1 MIKRFIISEGQIIET
16 QKPNPDI
23 FVAINANEDEK
34 RWFIG
39 NFQVDEH
46 TFNSAFDPEEPA
58 RVEYEPE
65 HLAVIFK
72 RPKTYR
78 REDSFQ
84 FKISSCGLFLF
95 RERLIITLTEDI
107 RLFTGK
113 RFKAVKDVKDT
124 FLKVL
129 YSATNHFMDHLKTI
143 NMISEE
149 IEKKL
154 VNATGN
160 KDLMNMFSLEKTL
173 VYYLNAISSNGSV
186 IERLKGNPSRTG
198 FNQTDLETV
207 DDLMIENQQCYKQAE
222 IYSNI
227 FASLSGARASIV
239 SNNLNIQ
246 MKNLNAVVIAL
257 AIPSF
262 FAGVG
267 GMSEL
272 TVITGIEDPQ
282 LAYGLFFLLMIIMV
296 AATLKFLHFL
306 EHKAK
311 NSANDVEQ

>member
-1 MIKRFIISEGQIIET
+1 MTKRFVFVDGRIAET
-16 QKPNPDI
+16 QSADPDV
-23 FVAINANEDEK
+23 FVVINANDDEK
-34 RWFIG
+34 KWFIA
-39 NFQVDEH
+39 NYAVDEH

-58 RVEYEPE
+58 RLEYEPE

-72 RPKTYR
+72 RPKTYK

-95 RERLIITLTEDI
+95 RDTLIITLTEDI
-107 RLFTGK
+107 KVFTGK
-113 RFKAVKDVKDT
+113 RFRLVKDVKDL

-129 YSATNHFMDHLKTI
+129 YSATGHFMDHLKTI

-149 IEKKL
+149 IESKL

-186 IERLKGNPSRTG
+186 IERLKANPSRTG
-198 FNQTDLETV
+198 FNQNDLENV

-227 FASLSGARASIV
+227 FASLTGARASIV

-272 TVITGIEDPQ
+272 TTITGIENVQ
-282 LAYGLFFLLMIIMV
+282 LAYGLFFLLMIIV
-296 AATLKFLHFL
+296 VFATIKLLQFM
-306 EHKAK
+306 ENKAR
-311 NSANDVEQ
+311 NSANDAM